1 MVKIISTT
9 PEFEKEVK
17 SGMVVVDFFANWCMP
32 CLMMAPVIDELSEK
46 LEDINFIKVDVDDHQ
61 ELAHKFGVMSIP
73 TLIVFV
79 DGKEVNRIVGAMPEE
94 ALTEKIMG
102 LFA

>member
-1 MVKIISTT
+1 
-9 PEFEKEVK
+9 
-17 SGMVVVDFFANWCMP
+17 
-32 CLMMAPVIDELSEK
+32 MMAPVIDELSEK

-73 TLIVFV
+73 TLIIFV